1 MASFHTSV
9 VPTDRENDQAIA
21 ILKKGAYLLKYGR
34 RGKPKFYP
42 FRLSCDEIYLIWYCG
57 RKEKRLKLSS
67 VTRIIPGQ
75 RTAVFRRYPQ
85 PAKEYQSFSLIYGD
99 RSLDLVCKDKDEA
112 EFWIT
117 TLRALLSRNSSS
129 ATLVLHSRSRSF
141 VPDYGEQSSSSTN
154 PNSNIRSVSSDTSCE
169 EHAKKAPGFHCN
181 TAPQRLGKVFSEVLS
196 QTAVLRALSLDE
208 MVHKPHNSSPETLE
222 NRPTNNQSPAVDTS
236 KNSVSS
242 AVSSSSQGSS
252 FEDLKTLCDVFVWGE
267 SIGDGLLGGGGGGMH
282 KSGSSCSL
290 PNDSFLPKVLKSHVA
305 LDAQSISCGTNY
317 AVLVTKQGQI
327 YSWGEES
334 GGRLGHGV
342 CSYVPQPKLIDEFDG
357 SAVELADCG
366 EFHTCAVTSSGDLY
380 AWGDGAHNV
389 GLLGLGS
396 EASHCKPVRVLG
408 HMEGIH
414 VKTISCGP
422 WHTAF
427 VTLEGKLFTYGDGAF
442 GALGHGDRISTNVPR
457 EVEALSGC
465 RTIKTAC
472 GVWHSAA
479 VVSVFCEATSSGK
492 LFTWGDGEEGKLGH
506 DDRES
511 RLIPSCVT
519 ELDTTSFQ
527 QVACGQSIT
536 VALSSSGQVYA
547 MGTADPSQDNVA
559 RAPSCIEGSLGKS
572 FVQEVAC
579 GFHHIA
585 VLNSKAEV
593 YTWGKGSNGQLG
605 HGDTEYRRTPT
616 LVRALK
622 GKQVRKVVCGSNYTA
637 TICLHKPISGTD
649 SSKCSGCRHPF
660 NYMRKLHNCYNCGSV
675 FCNSCTSKKS
685 LAAAMAP
692 KTNRPYRVCDDCYIK
707 LEGVRESF
715 GTPANSGRYSN
726 ASLPSSI
733 NEMDDFGI
741 TPQRQILRV
750 DSFDFFRQS
759 KIPDLKTIGETS
771 GASMDIKGSL
781 INLKGIRQLSRLTSF
796 DSVKQEAA
804 KHRSKHCASKS
815 DTSSVIRHSVT
826 CGLPFSRRGSVE
838 LFPLSIKSSPVEST
852 ATTSD
857 FTGDIT
863 DTELMLQEG
872 TKKSNQC
879 LNQEIS
885 VLKAQVKELTGKAKK
900 LETELRVASKK
911 LEVAKLIA
919 CDDAEKIRSSEEIIR
934 SLTMQLMEA
943 TKRDVDKTRRRRS
956 SF

>member
-1 MASFHTSV
+1 MSCSQRSL
-9 VPTDRENDQAIA
+9 PTDRENDQAIA

-42 FRLSCDEIYLIWYCG
+42 FRLSSDEIFLLWYCG
-57 RKEKRLKLSS
+57 KTEKRLKLSS

-75 RTAVFRRYPQ
+75 RTSVFRRYPQ
-85 PAKEYQSFSLIYGD
+85 PTKEYQSFSLIYGD

-129 ATLVLHSRSRSF
+129 PLVLHSRSRSF
-141 VPDYGEQSSSSTN
+141 VPDYGGEQSSSN
-154 PNSNIRSVSSDTSCE
+154 NNSLTNIRSVSSDTSCE
-169 EHAKKAPGFHCN
+169 EHAKKASGSHIN
-181 TAPQRLGKVFSEVLS
+181 TPQRLGKVFSEVLS

-208 MVHKPHNSSPETLE
+208 LVHKPHNASPETALE
-222 NRPTNNQSPAVDTS
+222 NRPTTSNHSPAVDTS
-236 KNSVSS
+236 KYSS
-242 AVSSSSQGSS
+242 ALSSSSQGST
-252 FEDLKTLCDVFVWGE
+252 FEDLKSLCDVFVWGE
-267 SIGDGLLGGGGGGMH
+267 SIGDGLLGCGGNGAMH
-282 KSGSSCSL
+282 KSESSSSL
-290 PNDSFLPKVLKSHVA
+290 TAETTFLPKVLKSHVA
-305 LDAQSISCGTNY
+305 LDAQSISCGSNY
-317 AVLVTKQGQI
+317 AVLVTKQGQV

-357 SAVELADCG
+357 SSVELADCG

-380 AWGDGAHNV
+380 TWGDGAHNA

-396 EASHCKPVRVLG
+396 EASHWKPVRILG
-408 HMEGIH
+408 QMEGVN

-427 VTLEGKLFTYGDGAF
+427 VTSEGKLFTYGDGTF
-442 GALGHGDRISTNVPR
+442 GALGHGDRVSTSAPR
-457 EVEALSGC
+457 EAEALSGC
-465 RTIKTAC
+465 RTIKIAC

-479 VVSVFCEATSSGK
+479 VVSVFGEAAASGK
-492 LFTWGDGEEGKLGH
+492 LFTWGDGEDGKLGH
-506 DDRES
+506 GDKES

-519 ELDTTSFQ
+519 ELDATSFQ

-536 VALSSSGQVYA
+536 VALSDSGQVYA
-547 MGTADPSQDNVA
+547 MGVVDPGHENVA
-559 RAPSCIEGSLGKS
+559 RAPSCIEGLGGKS
-572 FVQEVAC
+572 FCVQEVAC

-593 YTWGKGSNGQLG
+593 YTWGRGSNGQLG
-605 HGDTEYRRTPT
+605 HGDTEYRRLPT

-637 TICLHKPISGTD
+637 TICLHKPITGTD
-649 SSKCSGCRHPF
+649 SSRCSGCRHPF

-675 FCNSCTSKKS
+675 FCNACTSKKS

-692 KTNRPYRVCDDCYIK
+692 KTNRPYRVCDDCYVK
-707 LEGVRESF
+707 LEGAREYL
-715 GTPANSGRYSN
+715 GTPANNNSARFSN
-726 ASLPSSI
+726 SSLQSSI
-733 NEMDDFGI
+733 NEMMEDFGA
-741 TPQRQILRV
+741 TPQRQLLRV

-771 GASMDIKGSL
+771 GASSSSSF
-781 INLKGIRQLSRLTSF
+781 NLKGIRQLSRLASF
-796 DSVKQEAA
+796 DSVNQEGKQ
-804 KHRSKHCASKS
+804 RTKHCASKS
-815 DTSSVIRHSVT
+815 DTSSLVRHSVT

-838 LFPLSIKSSPVEST
+838 LFPLSIKSSPVESIGN
-852 ATTSD
+852 ASD
-857 FTGDIT
+857 FTADVT
-863 DTELMLQEG
+863 DTELMQEG

-885 VLKAQVKELTGKAKK
+885 VLKAQVEELTRKTKQ
-900 LETELRVASKK
+900 LEAELGTTSKK
-911 LEVAKLIA
+911 LEVAVLMQR
-919 CDDAEKIRSSEEIIR
+919 DDAEKIKTSEEVVR
-934 SLTMQLMEA
+934 SLTLQLMDA
-943 TKRDVDKTRRRRS
+943 TKKGVDKTRRRPS